1 MSKAFTFE
9 KFDDIERILDALPQ
23 ALGPKVVQKC
33 LREGAKP
40 LVKQIKANAPV
51 KSGKLKKSIGVVN
64 GRGAE
69 KGSVTVGPRRGR
81 GKLTKGYAAHILEYG
96 AAPHLIKPKKKKG
109 LKFNGTVQPE
119 VHHPGIKAQP
129 FMRPAWDTHH
139 MLVRQEI
146 ARQLRQV
153 LDSNFKGVFK

>member
-1 MSKAFTFE
+1 MSKPFTFE
-9 KFDDIERILDALPQ
+9 KFDDIERILDALPK

-51 KSGKLKKSIGVVN
+51 KTGKLKKSIGIVN
-64 GRGAE
+64 GRGENKA
-69 KGSVTVGPRRGR
+69 SVTVGPRRGK
-81 GKLTKGYAAHILEYG
+81 GKYTKGWAAHIIEYG
-96 AAPHLIKPKKKKG
+96 AAAHTIKPKKKKG
-109 LKFNGTVQPE
+109 LAFGGTVQPE
-119 VHHPGIKAQP
+119 VHHPGSKAHP

-139 MLVRQEI
+139 AIVRQEI
-146 ARQLRQV
+146 AKNLRAV